1 MQVVLVAKTVNKSD
15 DNNTTNIVDGE
26 TTINTSQ
33 LQSKDATIETATIN
47 SRTSENNDKDI
58 NTSQM

>member
-15 DNNTTNIVDGE
+15 DNNTTNIVDGA